1 MRIIS
6 EFTLTKASLAHS
18 RMTAAVLCSHITWV
32 PKRRSTKEQSAQ
44 RSARRLTVIESWQF
58 SCICRNLHISQ
69 FFFFFFNE
77 MKTGGNLHRSA
88 KTASNQEQGGGHC
101 LDADLNQPPKMVRQV
116 NLNSTGY

>member
-6 EFTLTKASLAHS
+6 EFTLTKASLGHS
-18 RMTAAVLCSHITWV
+18 RMTAAVLCSHVTWV
-32 PKRRSTKEQSAQ
+32 PKRRPTKEQSAQ

-69 FFFFFFNE
+69 FFFFLNE